1 MRLVKLR
8 PNETNKDLLA
18 FVWVNAT
25 FNQHNKITESS
36 GDKEI
41 LAIFVLWTL
50 AISLNRL
57 VVSLE
62 PLMNPHFDPYAT
74 ENWNWTMEKSCI
86 GLTTG

>member
-41 LAIFVLWTL
+41 LAIFVL
-50 AISLNRL
+50 
-57 VVSLE
+57 
-62 PLMNPHFDPYAT
+62 
-74 ENWNWTMEKSCI
+74 
-86 GLTTG
+86 